1 MIQIE
6 EVGDGTWCD
15 QRFGATMA
23 LPEPQWP
30 VAPAEQ
36 AAGQEEIADSPQA
49 EVRSAGGA
57 DEVVKML
64 DSVSVSLPVLV
75 DEGGA
80 GGGEDEGNQ
89 AVKQS
94 HQETS
99 EQNDG
104 SSEAVTHGKD
114 VETEGAAQEHAVQG
128 QEVQADYMYS
138 GERDEDDLPH
148 GMGRCVYTRTGLVYE
163 GEFVHG
169 GAFEIARGGLG
180 DTADVVRELTH
191 RVPKLIAAS

>member
-15 QRFGATMA
+15 QRFGAPMA
-23 LPEPQWP
+23 LPEPQCP

-75 DEGGA
+75 DEEGT

-89 AVKQS
+89 PVKQS
-94 HQETS
+94 RQETS

-104 SSEAVTHGKD
+104 SLEAVTHGKD

-169 GAFEIARGGLG
+169 GAFEKARGDSVMLQM
-180 DTADVVRELTH
+180 L
-191 RVPKLIAAS
+191 